1 MITEQGITLIGVLI
15 LTYLTVGVVF
25 SASNLLPSSK
35 DDRVTMWRIIIW
47 PVVLLILLAHK
58 VGPFCTWFIKELREA
73 PIAIA
78 RALRFNEEK

>member
-1 MITEQGITLIGVLI
+1 MITEQGIILIEVLI
-15 LTYLTVGVVF
+15 VTYFCSG
-25 SASNLLPSSK
+25 LLCWDVELIPESK
-35 DDRVTMWRIIIW
+35 NERVTMWRIIIW
-47 PVVLLILLAHK
+47 PVVLLILLAHN